1 MVTEVTCY
9 HGYKVQN
16 TTLLG
21 LLYHVYVSM
30 VTWGTVHYSY
40 LMLGIT
46 VDCVATLAR
55 LTVLL
60 LATFW
65 CLGVVLSVYLTSE
78 PAKTLIECLSCI
90 KVVRNVCII
99 TSHQS

>member
-21 LLYHVYVSM
+21 LLYVSM
-30 VTWGTVHYSY
+30 VTWCTVHYSY

-46 VDCVATLAR
+46 VDWVATLAR

-78 PAKTLIECLSCI
+78 PAKTLIECLSYI
-90 KVVRNVCII
+90 
-99 TSHQS
+99 SS